1 MSFDL
6 DSIKDINLH
15 LPEINNLSNREAN
28 NIAESCNLVAD
39 YFSSGNVN
47 SNLSF
52 NKHCVDLESI
62 YKDIA
67 SQNNIEK
74 IVEAESLLVGMA
86 SQIEDSRDY
95 SRAHIK
101 NVENFIKQ
109 ADALSSILKFCD
121 FFKSYNNYEIV
132 MGTSPKGVKNCEKYG
147 LPEDNVYHC
156 LNSNISSLRA
166 TIQSNTGPA
175 EFDNLTDTRINVLNR
190 AKILYM
196 QRQLP
201 LMIEFADKNPNN
213 TLAYAFSLNRVG
225 IEKNIQTLL
234 DKSDEVLGIQRDKE
248 QSQAQ
253 SLQTQ
258 EQEPASNKKGKSSPD
273 LER

>member
-28 NIAESCNLVAD
+28 NIVESCNLVVD

-175 EFDNLTDTRINVLNR
+175 EFDNLTDTRIKVLNR

-196 QRQLP
+196 QRQIP
-201 LMIEFADKNPNN
+201 FMIEFADKNPDN

-234 DKSDEVLGIQRDKE
+234 DKSDEVLGMQK
-248 QSQAQ
+248 AQ
-253 SLQTQ
+253 EKTQTQ
-258 EQEPASNKKGKSSPD
+258 TQQTQDPASNKKTKSPPD
-273 LER
+273 IEL